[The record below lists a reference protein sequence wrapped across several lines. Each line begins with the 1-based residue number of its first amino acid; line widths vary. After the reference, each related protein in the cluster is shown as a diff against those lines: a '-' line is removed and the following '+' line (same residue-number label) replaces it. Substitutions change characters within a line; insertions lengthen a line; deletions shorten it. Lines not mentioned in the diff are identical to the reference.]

1 MSDAGMQASLLL
13 PGKLTLGK
21 NLPTDRMSDPEPD
34 QPGGLMAATLELV
47 VKLARH
53 SNLVN
58 RLEAEGRVNRQGPI
72 ADYLTRLNFV
82 IVDELGYLPSP
93 NAANCCSIT
102 SASFM
107 TAPKSPHHQPR
118 LRRMAERAWR
128 PSGTRPQSNSRRG
141 PMK

>member
-1 MSDAGMQASLLL
+1 
-13 PGKLTLGK
+13 
-21 NLPTDRMSDPEPD
+21 MSDPEPD

-82 IVDELGYLPSP
+82 IVEELGYLPSP

-107 TAPKSPHHQPR
+107 TAPKSLTTNRAFGEWPSVLGDRP
-118 LRRMAERAWR
+118 ERDHRA
-128 PSGTRPQSNSRRG
+128 TLVEDQ
-141 PMK
+141 